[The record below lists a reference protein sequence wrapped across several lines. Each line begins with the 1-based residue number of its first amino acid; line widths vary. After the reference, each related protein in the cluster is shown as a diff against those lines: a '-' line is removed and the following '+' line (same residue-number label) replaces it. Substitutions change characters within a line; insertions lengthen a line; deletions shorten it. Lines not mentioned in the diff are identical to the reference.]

1 MDTTPPTKPR
11 GRIRD
16 AVQAL
21 LVPPATT
28 DADTLNRAPSP
39 GAGQNLANLDQLTE
53 VTSGNLAQRVAPS
66 QDDVD
71 RFPDEH
77 PWAAIPFATDELQS
91 ARFGTPPTS
100 FVAEQPTAQPAAW
113 SRRFPLAQYVPFL
126 VVPADTRPRRVL
138 VRTVGAGNTYLH
150 MIRPQTFT
158 AAADTDGMLI
168 LAADGSPLELAQT
181 GEVWAVAD
189 TGTVALHVLVD
200 YSATAQV
207 QEAAR
212 QADRMAAKVAAAM
225 PAPCSCNGSH

>member
-39 GAGQNLANLDQLTE
+39 GAGQNLARLDSLTE
-53 VTSGNLAQRVAPS
+53 VTSGDLAQRVALEAGTI
-66 QDDVD
+66 DA
-71 RFPDEH
+71 FPDEH
-77 PWAAIPFATDELQS
+77 PWAAVPFATDELRS
-91 ARFGTPPTS
+91 HRFDSPPTS

-113 SRRFPLAQYVPFL
+113 TRRFPLAQYVPFL

-150 MIRPQTFT
+150 MIRPQTY
-158 AAADTDGMLI
+158 AGAADTDGMLA
-168 LAADGSPLELAQT
+168 LSTDAPLELAQS

-189 TGTVALHVLVD
+189 TATVAVHVLVD
-200 YSATAQV
+200 YSAVEQV
-207 QEAAR
+207 RQAER
-212 QADRMAAKVAAAM
+212 QADRMAAKVAAAI
-225 PAPCSCNGSH
+225 PAPCSCRGSH